1 VIIAVSAFA
10 VIATWTVSAHRAW
23 RANEDFAAAVLA
35 SASPDTPLHRDFLPP
50 SELASLE
57 SQSYQLTGEPRRV
70 LADEAWGAL
79 EFGYCVASGAYVYI
93 TFLSKPA
100 PPKPARLTIYEA
112 GSPWSR
118 VCASP

>member
-1 VIIAVSAFA
+1 VIIAVSALA
-10 VIATWTVSAHRAW
+10 AIATWTVSARRAW
-23 RANEDFAAAVLA
+23 RANEDCAPAVLA
-35 SASPDTPLHRDFLPP
+35 SASSDTFLHRDFLPP

-57 SQSYQLTGEPRRV
+57 SQRYLLTGEPRRV
-70 LADEAWGAL
+70 LADETWGAL
-79 EFGYCVASGAYVYI
+79 EFGYCVASGAYVYV

-100 PPKPARLTIYEA
+100 PPKPASLTIYEA